1 MATLSLAMRTLQIL
15 VHPQKITLSLIL
27 NDITLSLMLSQSV
40 HQLRCSHHEPDHQS
54 YTDPEPNSSNGSTY
68 FSSEKI
74 TT

>member
-1 MATLSLAMRTLQIL
+1 MRTLQIL

-40 HQLRCSHHEPDHQS
+40 HQLRCSHHQTTRATQTQS
-54 YTDPEPNSSNGSTY
+54 QTSSNGSTS
-68 FSSEKI
+68 FSSKKM

>member
-1 MATLSLAMRTLQIL
+1 MRTLQIL

-54 YTDPEPNSSNGSTY
+54 YTDPEPNSSNGSTS
-68 FSSEKI
+68 FSSEKM